1 MVKCVHKGLVF
12 LGIAI
17 LVVGLGGYFY
27 FESHYV
33 LGIEISRNYPYR
45 DLGTILV
52 LGGIICIA
60 IGVVYSP
67 RKELITEESNLN
79 NSNKC

>member
-1 MVKCVHKGLVF
+1 MVKCVHEGLVF

-27 FESHYV
+27 YESHYIV
-33 LGIEISRNYPYR
+33 GIEISRNYPYR

-67 RKELITEESNLN
+67 RKAMITKEANQN
-79 NSNKC
+79 NSNKY

>member
-1 MVKCVHKGLVF
+1 MVKYVHKGLVF

-27 FESHYV
+27 YESHYV

-52 LGGIICIA
+52 LGGIICVA

-67 RKELITEESNLN
+67 RKELITKEANLN
-79 NSNKC
+79 NSNKY